1 MKKCLIIAPH
11 QDDEVIGC
19 GGVMLKL
26 IKNGWEVK
34 VFYVFSGNSGCSG
47 LSPAKSEVARETEAE
62 AAAKSGGWQ
71 LLGNLK
77 IADRSDVSVQTL
89 TRALVNVIR
98 EYEPD
103 VIFSPH
109 ENESDFEHSLTSK
122 AVREA
127 SWLAGA
133 FAFPDAGKRLEKN
146 LLIVNFEVWTPLL
159 NPTFCVDISEF
170 MKKKQEIIRLFTSQV
185 SLTNWDEGII
195 GLNAYRG
202 TISYGKGHA
211 EAYSV
216 NKTTLNVLIGLLNDL
231 T

>member
-1 MKKCLIIAPH
+1 MKKCLIVAPH

-19 GGVMLKL
+19 GGLMLKL
-26 IKNGWEVK
+26 INNGWEVK
-34 VFYVFSGNSGCSG
+34 VLYIFSGNSGCSG
-47 LSPAKSEVARETEAE
+47 LSPAKSEMARQSEAE
-62 AAAKSGGWQ
+62 SAAKSGGWQ
-71 LLGNLK
+71 LLRNLGF
-77 IADRSDVSVQTL
+77 ADRSDVSVQVL
-89 TRALVNVIR
+89 TSALVNVIR
-98 EYEPD
+98 DYKPD

-109 ENESDFEHSLTSK
+109 ENESDLEHALTSK

-146 LLIVNFEVWTPLL
+146 VLIVNYEVWTPLFS
-159 NPTFCVDISEF
+159 PTFCVDISEF
-170 MKKKQEIIRLFTSQV
+170 MNKKQEIIRLFTSQV

-202 TISYGKGHA
+202 TIGFGNGHA
-211 EAYSV
+211 EAYFV
-216 NKTTLNVLIGLLNDL
+216 AKTTPKFLMGLINDL